1 MAAVQVADPSKGQTP
16 RHYPQTKCK
25 ITNKVKLKLPD
36 ILIKAHQPP
45 FGNRSK
51 SGVEWIGLKWIYAC
65 LGSPSNAITLAE
77 IGDIWDLFEEMSSQA
92 AGNQTETDYLPM
104 CAHPFSL

>member
-65 LGSPSNAITLAE
+65 LGSLSNAITLAE
-77 IGDIWDLFEEMSSQA
+77 NGDI
-92 AGNQTETDYLPM
+92 
-104 CAHPFSL
+104 